1 MSPERAITLLRRPRP
16 ELMRRPW
23 ADGPTSVLRRPRCG
37 RSRVKSEP
45 IEFPSASWQPHIP
58 LDSRLCLAL
67 VLSNSSLLCT
77 TRSWRDCAL
86 PTCRRL
92 FHLTNQR
99 ANELIRWCCLLR
111 LSCSS
116 RLSST
121 APPLSR
127 QSSACCYW
135 TSPVRWSIVLFG
147 GGKKIQKERKKEM
160 K

>member
-77 TRSWRDCAL
+77 IRSGRDCAL

-121 APPLSR
+121 APPPLCQDNPR
-127 QSSACCYW
+127 
-135 TSPVRWSIVLFG
+135 PVVIGLLPCVGPLCSLEAARKS
-147 GGKKIQKERKKEM
+147 KRKERKK
-160 K
+160 